1 MAEEK
6 LRIPVREIVIDYLEK
21 HKGKTLTVR
30 EISAETALSEK
41 AVRRAL
47 RQIRA
52 IAPESIQVGR
62 SGRRLSITYL
72 GAKIEKTPV
81 KTVEKPE
88 KKVEKKEEKTEEA
101 GEKKISEKE
110 IVSILEGEEE
120 LS

>member
-6 LRIPVREIVIDYLEK
+6 LRIPVREIVLDYLEK
-21 HKGKTLTVR
+21 HKGQAMTVKQ
-30 EISAETALSEK
+30 IAAETALSEK

-47 RQIRA
+47 RQIKQ

-72 GAKIEKTPV
+72 GAKMEKIPV
-81 KTVEKPE
+81 KPEAKQE
-88 KKVEKKEEKTEEA
+88 KKVEKKEEKPEKQLTEREV
-101 GEKKISEKE
+101 
-110 IVSILEGEEE
+110 VSILEGEEE

>member
-21 HKGKTLTVR
+21 HKGKALTVR
-30 EISAETALSEK
+30 EIAAETALSEK

-72 GAKIEKTPV
+72 GAKIEKTLV
-81 KTVEKPE
+81 KTEEKA
-88 KKVEKKEEKTEEA
+88 EKKEEKPEA
-101 GEKKISEKE
+101 VEEKKISEKE

>member
-6 LRIPVREIVIDYLEK
+6 IKIPVREMVLDYLEK
-21 HKGKTLTVR
+21 HKGQALTVKQ
-30 EISAETALSEK
+30 IAAETALSEK

-47 RQIRA
+47 RQIKQ

-62 SGRRLSITYL
+62 AGRRLSITYV
-72 GAKIEKTPV
+72 GVKMEKTPV
-81 KTVEKPE
+81 KPE
-88 KKVEKKEEKTEEA
+88 AKQEKKEEKPV
-101 GEKKISEKE
+101 EKKEVELSERE

>member
-6 LRIPVREIVIDYLEK
+6 LRIPVREIVLDYLEK
-21 HKGKTLTVR
+21 HKGKTLTVK
-30 EISAETALSEK
+30 EIADETALSEK

-52 IAPESIQVGR
+52 IAPESIQVSR

-81 KTVEKPE
+81 KPEAEREKP
-88 KKVEKKEEKTEEA
+88 VEKKEEKP
-101 GEKKISEKE
+101 EKE
-110 IVSILEGEEE
+110 LTEKEVVSILEGEEE
-120 LS
+120 LY